1 MVSVATKIG
10 MFTMLSTMALGR
22 ELTSEDPLTPE
33 QELGNDLIGL
43 LTDLRV
49 DIDEMKTSRDEMSGM
64 LDSLQLQMDLL
75 ESK

>member
-10 MFTMLSTMALGR
+10 IFTMLSTMALGR
-22 ELTSEDPLTPE
+22 ELTSTSPE
-33 QELGNDLIGL
+33 QELGNDLVEL
-43 LTDLRV
+43 LTDLRM

-64 LDSLQLQMDLL
+64 LDSLQLKMDLI

>member
-22 ELTSEDPLTPE
+22 ELTSTSPE
-33 QELGNDLIGL
+33 QELGDALVGL
-43 LTDLRV
+43 LTDLRE
-49 DIDEMKTSRDEMSGM
+49 DIKEIQESRAKESAELDQLRTQMGM
-64 LDSLQLQMDLL
+64 L